1 MAGSGV
7 VPWKQFAD
15 PARRVF
21 GDAGQD
27 VGEPGVFFDAVE
39 SAGHEQAV
47 HHRRPLAAAI
57 RRDAMMPEVWDVRL
71 RSLIHFIRSWGR
83 QRWSSAINSMTALAI

>member
-1 MAGSGV
+1 MVVFEWISGGLGCFGGKRRP

-39 SAGHEQAV
+39 PAGHEQAV
-47 HHRRPLAAAI
+47 HHRRTLAAAI
-57 RRDAMMPEVWDVRL
+57 GSEEELARIM
-71 RSLIHFIRSWGR
+71 
-83 QRWSSAINSMTALAI
+83 QRW